1 MEPDRGRF
9 DPYKFPVGAGDSPSH
24 AVYPCVTGR
33 YRSGGSYVDNLWS
46 LFRLHT
52 ETVNCWTMIIMS
64 LLSVT
69 GTTYVVTSSSSM
81 DPMAVLVFGAF
92 TSAAVIHLPFSV
104 GYHLFTSM
112 RRQVFNRW
120 RRYDIVAIFNVSV
133 LLTFSLSFY
142 VLPWWGC
149 LMNTVVAGIVA
160 ARNNAYIR
168 RIPDELDLDPAEQSV
183 RVASI
188 VLCYWFP
195 MALALGRDALDSR
208 FTVSSAAALGVLAG
222 LVSSSWAY
230 STAWPQR
237 LSPGSF
243 DVWGHSHQLMHVGV
257 MVCHVLEFAFIWD
270 NWQRSHCT
278 PMMERNL

>member
-1 MEPDRGRF
+1 
-9 DPYKFPVGAGDSPSH
+9 
-24 AVYPCVTGR
+24 
-33 YRSGGSYVDNLWS
+33 
-46 LFRLHT
+46 
-52 ETVNCWTMIIMS
+52 
-64 LLSVT
+64 
-69 GTTYVVTSSSSM
+69 
-81 DPMAVLVFGAF
+81 
-92 TSAAVIHLPFSV
+92 
-104 GYHLFTSM
+104 M

-149 LMNTVVAGIVA
+149 LMNTAVAGIVA

-195 MALALGRDALDSR
+195 MALALVRDALDSR
-208 FTVSSAAALGVLAG
+208 FTASSAAALGVLAG

-230 STAWPQR
+230 STSWPQR

-257 MVCHVLEFAFIWD
+257 MACHVLEFAFIWD

-278 PMMERNL
+278 PTMKRNL